1 MVWFRYQNRNTA
13 VDIHTRVS
21 CRYRRYSKTHRG
33 ASEMMDEKDSERQES
48 IDQRRAAEADAAFD
62 RLLNDLHDGT
72 SMPTEELLKLCK
84 EKAKKRGA

>member
-1 MVWFRYQNRNTA
+1 
-13 VDIHTRVS
+13 
-21 CRYRRYSKTHRG
+21 
-33 ASEMMDEKDSERQES
+33 MMDEKDSERQES

-72 SMPTEELLKLCK
+72 SMPTEELLKRCK